1 MGHLVDILSAIN
13 STISASDEFRALI
26 ESSLTPLLSALDGSG
41 EPTSPPV
48 AAGEE
53 SCNILEMWKGI
64 LEACENELTVQKRLL
79 ADCDPN
85 DRHDYARDG
94 LIGYPSIPDESEND
108 TEDFSY
114 HFSSSMQ

>member
-26 ESSLTPLLSALDGSG
+26 ESSLTSLSSALDDGSG
-41 EPTSPPV
+41 EPTPPPV
-48 AAGEE
+48 TEEE
-53 SCNILEMWKGI
+53 SCNIVEKWKGI
-64 LEACENELTVQKRLL
+64 LEECENELTVQKRLL